1 MSTSNNNKTAERL
14 PPSPLATA
22 EQMTPSL
29 LASNKLLFS
38 TPVHNH
44 SNTYTP
50 GVDSPHSHPPHHEGM
65 RDQSL
70 SSHPYSGRDSD
81 PNGSMTPMSAPN
93 NKTTKSS
100 LISSNHHSN
109 NSNYIHSQ
117 NSNNNYTT
125 STNNNNHTAST
136 ISSPPSHPL
145 HHQGSGGVSSTHY
158 SIKYKEEKVDEIL
171 AFSPSPILCKVTGIT
186 IIRKI
191 EHWLMYIKY
200 ILPVEYMP
208 VYFASNNKA
217 FHLAVLAWQYDN
229 INSQPG
235 AALEYLVMYL
245 NELLPLGEQR
255 YTLNSWKAQTQHYS
269 SDTDRIYQL
278 SIDIDN
284 FLGQ

>member
-1 MSTSNNNKTAERL
+1 MSTSNNNKTAER
-14 PPSPLATA
+14 PPSSPLATA

-70 SSHPYSGRDSD
+70 SLHLYSGRDSD
-81 PNGSMTPMSAPN
+81 SNGSMTPMSAPN

-100 LISSNHHSN
+100 LISSNQHSN
-109 NSNYIHSQ
+109 NSNNNHSQ
-117 NSNNNYTT
+117 NSNNNNTT
-125 STNNNNHTAST
+125 LTSNNNNTAST

-145 HHQGSGGVSSTHY
+145 HHQGSGGASSTHY
-158 SIKYKEEKVDEIL
+158 SINYKEIKVDEIL
-171 AFSPSPILCKVTGIT
+171 AFSPSPILCNVTGILDIST
-186 IIRKI
+186 Q
-191 EHWLMYIKY
+191 EYWLKLIKG
-200 ILPVEYMP
+200 ILPVEYKP
-208 VYFASNNKA
+208 VYFARNNKA

-235 AALEYLVMYL
+235 AALEYLVML
-245 NELLPLGEQR
+245 
-255 YTLNSWKAQTQHYS
+255 T
-269 SDTDRIYQL
+269 
-278 SIDIDN
+278 
-284 FLGQ
+284 

>member
-65 RDQSL
+65 RDQS
-70 SSHPYSGRDSD
+70 
-81 PNGSMTPMSAPN
+81 
-93 NKTTKSS
+93 S

-109 NSNYIHSQ
+109 NSNNNHSQ
-117 NSNNNYTT
+117 NSNNNNTT
-125 STNNNNHTAST
+125 LTSNNNNTAST

-145 HHQGSGGVSSTHY
+145 HHQGSGGASSTY
-158 SIKYKEEKVDEIL
+158 SSHSINYKEKCVDEIL
-171 AFSPSPILCKVTGIT
+171 AFSPSPILCKVTGLLDIST
-186 IIRKI
+186 Q
-191 EHWLMYIKY
+191 EHWLKLIKS

-229 INSQPG
+229 INYRPG

-245 NELLPLGEQR
+245 NQLIPLREQ
-255 YTLNSWKAQTQHYS
+255 
-269 SDTDRIYQL
+269 
-278 SIDIDN
+278 
-284 FLGQ
+284 